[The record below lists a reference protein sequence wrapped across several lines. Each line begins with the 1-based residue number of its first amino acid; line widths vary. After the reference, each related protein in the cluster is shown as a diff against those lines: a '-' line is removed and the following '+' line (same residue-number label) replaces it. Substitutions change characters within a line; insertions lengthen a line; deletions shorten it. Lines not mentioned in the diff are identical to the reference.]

1 MCLPIIGAVI
11 SGIGSAMSAMTAAAQ
26 AKAQAEMQKRQ
37 ALIERESGAYSAAR
51 KTDEV
56 SRLLGSGRAATAAN
70 GLAFDGSAGE
80 ILDESATEGAMDV
93 AGIRWNSR
101 LQSDNLMYQ
110 AKISNMNAK
119 SNMLAAPL
127 NFLSPVIEG
136 VAKYRSSYS

>member
-1 MCLPIIGAVI
+1 MCLPIVGAVI

-26 AKAQAEMQKRQ
+26 AKAQAQMQKRQ
-37 ALIERESGAYSAAR
+37 ALIERESGAYAAAR

-56 SRLLGSGRAATAAN
+56 QRLLGSGRAATVAN

-93 AGIRWNSR
+93 AGIRWNTR
-101 LQSDNLMYQ
+101 LQSDNLQYQ

-119 SNMLAAPL
+119 ASMMAAPF
-127 NFLSPVIEG
+127 NFLSPIISG
-136 VAKYRSSYS
+136 AAKYQGSYG